1 MRYAAASILLL
12 ISGCHRPSEL
22 PSLGAVPPFKLT
34 DQSGRPF
41 NSQTL
46 DGRVWVADFIFT
58 SCGGVCPRMTSQMA
72 KVQDEFRGLSD
83 LKFVSFTVDPAHDTP
98 EQLAKYA
105 REHHAAEGAWYFL
118 TGAQDTLQMLDRDAF
133 KLGNVDSSLQHSSRF
148 VLLDRHSQ
156 IRGYYDTSE
165 PDAIPHLIADI
176 KDLLNS

>member
-1 MRYAAASILLL
+1 
-12 ISGCHRPSEL
+12 
-22 PSLGAVPPFKLT
+22 
-34 DQSGRPF
+34 
-41 NSQTL
+41 
-46 DGRVWVADFIFT
+46 
-58 SCGGVCPRMTSQMA
+58 MTSQMA